1 MIDFKKV
8 LRAFFPRTPEG
19 SEEDY
24 DVLAEKSRQLTTT
37 HLCLTTYSARRKM
50 DNKHTTLYVVKDENG
65 VEHRFD
71 LVGGVETRKLAD
83 LLRQI
88 EGTHEPVT
96 LNYTGKFCPG
106 YVRYVTEEDNVRLG
120 STGGTRAN
128 AINIPPNT
136 IVERVDAQINES
148 TPVGNVVMAGHILTQ
163 SIRSLKG
170 NGNTSLFYESMANAV
185 DSVVSNVVKAASV

>member
-1 MIDFKKV
+1 MVDFKKV

-19 SEEDY
+19 CEEDY

-37 HLCLTTYSARRKM
+37 HLCLTTYNARRKV

-71 LVGGVETRKLAD
+71 LIAGVETRKLAD

-106 YVRYVTEEDNVRLG
+106 YVRYVTAEDNVRLG
-120 STGGTRAN
+120 ATGGTRTN
-128 AINIPPNT
+128 SINIPSNT

-170 NGNTSLFYESMANAV
+170 DNNTSLFYDSMANAV
-185 DSVVSNVVKAASV
+185 DSVVNNVVKAASV

>member
-19 SEEDY
+19 HEDDY

-106 YVRYVTEEDNVRLG
+106 YVRYVTNEDNVQLG
-120 STGGTRAN
+120 TTGGTRTN
-128 AINIPPNT
+128 AINIPSST
-136 IVERVDAQINES
+136 VVERVEARINEN

-170 NGNTSLFYESMANAV
+170 DGNTSLFYESMANAV